1 MTDEEFERIW
11 NETRRRQREHNAMLE
26 QDPNWDKSIFDSP
39 MLLRWIDGSDI
50 VDKDYDVDSDE

>member
-1 MTDEEFERIW
+1 
-11 NETRRRQREHNAMLE
+11 MLE

-50 VDKDYDVDSDE
+50 VDKDYDVDSGE